1 MAACAT
7 ALDSAAPASASTGAP
22 ARFAILAGWLAG
34 FQTDCRGET
43 SIIDPGTEDG
53 LQGRQEANRHR
64 IAATRLDSAGATH

>member
-7 ALDSAAPASASTGAP
+7 ALIRPLRRRLLLGHRQVRDS
-22 ARFAILAGWLAG
+22 GWLAG

-53 LQGRQEANRHR
+53 LQGRQEANSHR
-64 IAATRLDSAGATH
+64 IATTRLDSAGATH